1 MNVKRLVPFVLLIL
15 WVFSLFSCRGESP
28 TLPPPPPPPQPRYTL
43 NLVPENY
50 AATLS
55 SGAGRTS
62 FGIFVSPKITTNDFN
77 IVLEARSGRVLGTIE
92 APYNNIVPDRYT
104 IIILAEVYP
113 GFSIKAK
120 LMKGATLIVE
130 NSWDF
135 PVREIPQCR
144 WRKTIPT
151 TVFYNYDTTVTPEVK
166 RAAEWGMNFWKI
178 LLDINWIFD
187 TAGSGRPL
195 FIFKRVG
202 GTRGGAWCY
211 FSPQPP
217 PIEDI
222 CQIDPGVEE
231 YVAAHEI
238 GHGLGLHHS
247 PSEEGPYALMR
258 GELDAGGCVSDMS
271 PVVYF
276 TFFVHPSRLAQ

>member
-1 MNVKRLVPFVLLIL
+1 VKRIGFVLTFVLL
-15 WVFSLFSCRGESP
+15 VFSLISCRGESP

-77 IVLEARSGRVLGTIE
+77 ITLETRNGRVLGTIE
-92 APYNNIVPDRYT
+92 APYNNIVTDRYT
-104 IIILAEVYP
+104 IIVLAEVFP

-130 NSWDF
+130 NSWNF
-135 PVREIPQCR
+135 PVKEIPRCR

-166 RAAEWGMNFWKI
+166 RAAEWGMNFWRT
-178 LLDINWIFD
+178 LMDINWIFD
-187 TAGSGRPL
+187 TTGSGRPL
-195 FIFKRVG
+195 FIFKKVEG
-202 GTRGGAWCY
+202 FGSAECY
-211 FSPQPP
+211 FHPPQPSLDR
-217 PIEDI
+217 DI
-222 CQIDPGVEE
+222 CYLNINADEHT
-231 YVAAHEI
+231 AAHEI
-238 GHGLGLHHS
+238 GHGLGLWHS
-247 PSEEGPYALMR
+247 PAEEGPYALMR
-258 GELDAGGCVSDMS
+258 GETYVEGCISDMS
-271 PVVYF
+271 PVEYF
-276 TFFVHPSRLAQ
+276 QFFVHPSRLAP